1 MNSKIRLIALLACA
15 GASTAAFAQDSVS
28 ANLDGG
34 NGMPGDALKH
44 WQSGAAQRS
53 TYVVD
58 LSQITTSWGT
68 KFRVGPILKGIKL
81 DNATDTFFDSFWNA
95 SVISQTQLLDRPS
108 FSSSYSLWTT
118 PGAGVSDRNAGSVS
132 TVAGP
137 AATTQFAISGVANGT
152 ERPDPANSLF
162 TRAYKGV
169 VGAVVN
175 FTETEPSRL
184 YVTRVQAADTNLN
197 GYNTGI
203 SADLNRETAQFGNGS
218 VDANG
223 FAYFRADNNG
233 IPTGQ
238 TARLLGNNVFR
249 VSLATRNTNPN
260 IVSELTGV
268 DATDQAATSQPQDNY
283 SATITGV
290 MNIPAAFNAG
300 TPKFIAADFNTQFM
314 AEGLANTPAHAAGK
328 IGRGSIS
335 YLADSLF
342 AGTSGTGAQLMRDT
356 STSGVEDAFSISV
369 WGVSNTGAVS
379 NTRLLRR
386 PATNF
391 VDNID
396 GYVWGEAVPGNSV
409 FRHYQ
414 GLAAFNAGSQ
424 VALCK
429 LSNTSAMAAAVVYE
443 DTYNTLL
450 AGNPSNALVAAK
462 FDPSQPGAA
471 PQWGIVAWTDFDN
484 IGSVNGGKAIYSFDG
499 TTYTQIGRL
508 ANLIEV
514 TGASPVGPSIS
525 NPVFDSKGNCWFLAG
540 AELFNRLPGGGS
552 DFDTVLIRGVY
563 NPANHSWR
571 LELVLEPGTTILGQN
586 SNLNYR
592 ISFLELAYV
601 GAGTAANG
609 AISPGSLWAGS
620 GMQKAWNNT
629 DPSTLSQTDSRA
641 LGGLVLN
648 ATVTYDVG
656 DENGVDGPDGFFD
669 NPTGT
674 SPQYP
679 NSRDEAYHVVLY
691 IGADV
696 ETAPSCPADF
706 NADTVVDFFDYLDFV
721 AAFSSNDPTADFN
734 ADTVIDF
741 FDYLDFVA
749 AFSTGCN

>member
-1 MNSKIRLIALLACA
+1 MNSKIRLITLLACA

-44 WQSGAAQRS
+44 WESGVSQRS

-58 LSQITTSWGT
+58 LTQITTSWGT
-68 KFRVGPILKGIKL
+68 KFRVGPIMKGIKL

-95 SVISQTQLLDRPS
+95 SVISQTILQDRPS

-118 PGAGVSDRNAGSVS
+118 PGAGISDRNAGSVS
-132 TVAGP
+132 VVAGP
-137 AATTQFAISGVANGT
+137 AATSQFAISGVANGS
-152 ERPDPANSLF
+152 ERPNPANSSF
-162 TRAYKGV
+162 VRFYKGV

-175 FTETEPSRL
+175 FDEAAPNRL

-197 GYNTGI
+197 GYNTSI

-218 VDANG
+218 VDASG
-223 FAYFRADNNG
+223 FAYFRSDSNG
-233 IPTGQ
+233 IPAGQ
-238 TARLLGNNVFR
+238 TARIAGNNVFR
-249 VSLATRNTNPN
+249 VNLATRNTSPN
-260 IVSELTGV
+260 IVAEATGV
-268 DATDQAATSQPQDNY
+268 DATDQTATTQPEDNY
-283 SATITGV
+283 GATITGV
-290 MNIPAAFNAG
+290 MNIPAAFNSG
-300 TPKFIAADFNTQFM
+300 VPKYIAADFNTQFK
-314 AEGLANTPAHAAGK
+314 AEGLSNTNAHAAGK
-328 IGRGSIS
+328 IGRGSVT
-335 YLADSLF
+335 YLADSIF

-356 STSGVEDAFSISV
+356 STGGVEDAFSISV
-369 WGVSNTGAVS
+369 WGLSDTGAVS

-386 PATNF
+386 PAGNF

-396 GYVWGEAVPGNSV
+396 GYVWGETTAGASV

-429 LSNTSAMAAAVVYE
+429 LSDTSVLAAGVVYE

-462 FDPSQPGAA
+462 FDPTQPNGT

-484 IGSVNGGKAIYSFDG
+484 IGTVNGGKAIYSFDG

-563 NPANHSWR
+563 DPANHSWR
-571 LELVLEPGTTILGQN
+571 LELVLEPGTTIRGQN
-586 SNLNYR
+586 SDRDYR
-592 ISFLELAYV
+592 ITFLELAYV
-601 GAGTAANG
+601 GSGTAANG

-629 DPSTLSQTDSRA
+629 DPSTLAQSDSKA

-691 IGADV
+691 VGADV
-696 ETAPSCPADF
+696 EAAPSCPADF

-749 AFSTGCN
+749 AFSTGC